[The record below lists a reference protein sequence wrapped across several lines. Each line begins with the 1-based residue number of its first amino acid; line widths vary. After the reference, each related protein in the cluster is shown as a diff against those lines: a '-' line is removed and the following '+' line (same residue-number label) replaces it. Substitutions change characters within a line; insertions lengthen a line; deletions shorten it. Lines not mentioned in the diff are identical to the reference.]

1 MWEQPLPVGEEQH
14 LAGAVPRRIREFRAG
29 RHSARAGLARIGLRP
44 ELLLPAPGGGVRWPP
59 GAVGSISHS
68 GHYCAAAVAPAA
80 LAAGIGFDA
89 AQRTT
94 VTEVMARAVCRPE
107 ELDWCERDPAA
118 SSRGTPP
125 GPPAEERA
133 TLVFSAK
140 EALYKA
146 LHPLT
151 GVPLGFQDVTVT
163 VPAVRPACGRFSAFV
178 LAPGPLNGLRVQG
191 RYAFTATEVLT
202 SVVLS
207 HRPTTGKEPTR

>member
-1 MWEQPLPVGEEQH
+1 MVFTEAAAGMWEQPLPVAEEQH

-44 ELLLPAPGGGVRWPP
+44 ELLLPAPGGGVRWPS

-68 GHYCAAAVAPAA
+68 GRYCAAAVAPAA

-107 ELDWCERDPAA
+107 ELDRCERDPY
-118 SSRGTPP
+118 
-125 GPPAEERA
+125 PAEERA

-163 VPAVRPACGRFSAFV
+163 VPAARLTSGRFWARV
-178 LAPGPLNGLRVQG
+178 LAPGPLSGLRVQG

-207 HRPTTGKEPTR
+207 HHPTTGKEPTR